1 MLLLRS
7 PQGLTT
13 SRKEGA
19 LDWEVASL
27 SAREEPP
34 TAEERVAAIRP
45 AAPVLSRD
53 SVSLFR
59 SRPFTPPS
67 HPLSGDLEGL
77 TRGSRQRVRKLLPWP
92 GERGPAPA
100 PTPAPPPRRGEP
112 AARPP
117 PGPPARAPPL
127 QAARSCA
134 PRRALPQVSPR
145 DRWCFERRGHG
156 LSAHPDD
163 AQLQLSP
170 PLPFSRLPGAGAS

>member
-13 SRKEGA
+13 SRKGGA

-77 TRGSRQRVRKLLPWP
+77 TRGSRQRVRNLLPWP
-92 GERGPAPA
+92 GERRPAPA
-100 PTPAPPPRRGEP
+100 PIPEL
-112 AARPP
+112 P
-117 PGPPARAPPL
+117 PGPRRSRPPA
-127 QAARSCA
+127 AAR
-134 PRRALPQVSPR
+134 RAEPY
-145 DRWCFERRGHG
+145 HK
-156 LSAHPDD
+156 
-163 AQLQLSP
+163 
-170 PLPFSRLPGAGAS
+170 SRPATGGASNGEATASQPTRTMLSSS